1 MSPKLAVFSHVVGAL
16 ALGALGSNVLAT
28 ELTYDANDPRVGF
41 NIWDPYAHTSNTN
54 RLVQQV
60 DLMAGHIGRARGE
73 VHDLIP
79 LPYQSD
85 LTIYGKDVMDF
96 TVLGLRS
103 M

>member
-1 MSPKLAVFSHVVGAL
+1 MPLLAAQPVTIL
-16 ALGALGSNVLAT
+16 PDQREVL
-28 ELTYDANDPRVGF
+28 EQ
-41 NIWDPYAHTSNTN
+41 
-54 RLVQQV
+54 LVRTHSTPQQ
-60 DLMAGHIGRARGE
+60 L
-73 VHDLIP
+73 LIP